1 MSIYAMLLLLL
12 LRVFFSLVECIL
24 IQERKILK
32 NNNQRMKEELEIRK
46 HVHENIDDEKP
57 YTQ

>member
-1 MSIYAMLLLLL
+1 MLLLLL

-32 NNNQRMKEELEIRK
+32 NNNQRMKEVLEIRK

>member
-1 MSIYAMLLLLL
+1 MLLLLL